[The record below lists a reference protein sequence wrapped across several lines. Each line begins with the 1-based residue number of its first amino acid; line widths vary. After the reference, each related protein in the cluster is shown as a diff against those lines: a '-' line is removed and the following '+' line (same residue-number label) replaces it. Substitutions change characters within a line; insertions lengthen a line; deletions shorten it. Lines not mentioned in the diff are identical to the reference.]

1 MDVKH
6 KKNNECVEIDITS
19 CLVYLLVG
27 SDRLYSVFHQCLVP
41 LECLDLFTR
50 CRVFVDWML
59 GYYTGR
65 IIQTTA
71 MKF

>member
-6 KKNNECVEIDITS
+6 KNNECVGVDVTS

-27 SDRLYSVFHQCLVP
+27 SDRLYSVSHQCLVP
-41 LECLDLFTR
+41 MECLDLFTR
-50 CRVFVDWML
+50 YRVFVDWML
-59 GYYTGR
+59 GYNTAR